1 MNITAQKDQLM
12 KELAGCQDVLF
23 GSLVGRMMQ
32 CGKKGCRC
40 HRDPE
45 YRHGPLYYLSDNQG
59 GKTRWVYVR
68 KSQVEEVRESLER
81 GRRAEEILR
90 ELAEL
95 KRMELGLG
103 KHGRRKSEK

>member
-1 MNITAQKDQLM
+1 MSLTIEKKQLIE
-12 KELAGCQDVLF
+12 ELSGLGDLLF

-40 HRDPE
+40 QREPD

-68 KSQVEEVRESLER
+68 KSHVEDVRESLER
-81 GRRAEEILR
+81 GHRAEEILR
-90 ELAEL
+90 ELGEL
-95 KRMELGLG
+95 KRKELGLG
-103 KHGRRKSEK
+103 QHGRAKGEK